1 MQKRGF
7 PAAGLLAILILTALL
22 SGLVITFIFQQL
34 DPLDRSRNNSLR
46 RSATSHRARQA
57 L

>member
-7 PAAGLLAILILTALL
+7 PAAGLLALLILTALL